1 MSETTVYTRRDV
13 AKAARL
19 FGQENELDGFGKRGR
34 VSENLV
40 LSYLQALPAK
50 SVREIA
56 ADLGVEIPAK
66 GKISEAEFLSV
77 SGHVA
82 RNAPKATEGE

>member
-1 MSETTVYTRRDV
+1 MTDTLTRRDV
-13 AKAARL
+13 AHAARV
-19 FGQENELDGFGKRGR
+19 FGQENELTGFGKRGR

-40 LSYLQALPAK
+40 LQYLQALPAK

-56 ADLGVEIPAK
+56 ADLGVEVSGK
-66 GKISEAEFLSV
+66 GKISEAEFLAV

-82 RNAPKATEGE
+82 RNAPKAEAEGE